1 MRFLKLFP
9 LVLIAGC
16 SNFLDNTG
24 SSEYVDLVPI
34 EVVNPRYPT
43 VAYENNLSGYVV
55 MTFNINKQ
63 GYVTDIVV
71 IESIPKGIFEKVA
84 VQALSKW
91 KYEPLKDVEPI
102 AQKEKIEFKI

>member
-1 MRFLKLFP
+1 
-9 LVLIAGC
+9 
-16 SNFLDNTG
+16 
-24 SSEYVDLVPI
+24 
-34 EVVNPRYPT
+34 
-43 VAYENNLSGYVV
+43 

-91 KYEPLKDVEPI
+91 KYEPH
-102 AQKEKIEFKI
+102 QRC